1 MRFKWSTMAI
11 LVIAL
16 PLLVIA
22 NNQPNRIKKSELKN
36 HSFDIGRLKLTI
48 TRFRASRGFT
58 AYGPSSIEVKV
69 ENSSDGAAIFNPQ
82 YLSLVGKD
90 DKQVNIQGQKRPH
103 PVSIQSASERLAA
116 PQPKS
121 VAAGAWIKEGYEFY
135 DWVRLPARLFYD
147 GKELALITD

>member
-1 MRFKWSTMAI
+1 MRSKWSTMAI
-11 LVIAL
+11 FVISL

-22 NNQPNRIKKSELKN
+22 GNLPNSIKKSELQK

-48 TRFRASRGFT
+48 TKFRASRGFT

-69 ENSSDGAAIFNPQ
+69 ENPSDGAEMFNPQ
-82 YLSLVGKD
+82 FLSLVGMD

-121 VAAGAWIKEGYEFY
+121 LAAGAWIKEGYEFY

-147 GKELALITD
+147 GKELAVITD